1 MDRFSAMKIFVKVAE
16 TGSFAEAARAL
27 YMSAP
32 AVTRAVASLEEA
44 IGTRL
49 FIRTT
54 RAVKITAAGAGY
66 LEDCRRILAAI
77 EASDV
82 AAQHAH
88 TAPSGVLTVTA
99 PSLFGQLFVLPV
111 LMDYLS
117 EHPNV
122 SGRTLFV
129 NRVTNL
135 VHEDIDVAVRIGHLP
150 DSNYHAIPVGKVR
163 NLVCG
168 APTYFE
174 AQGVPHQPGDVAKHR
189 IVAATNTWVAQEWRF
204 GDPAYSVTVHPRLLC
219 NTDEAAIAA
228 VLAGWGMTRMLAYK
242 VATDLQAGR
251 LQTVLS
257 EYEEPPVPIHV
268 VHSEGHHASAKVR
281 MFIEKLVGRLRQNP
295 LLN

>member
-16 TGSFAEAARAL
+16 TGSFAEAARVL
-27 YMSAP
+27 CMSAP
-32 AVTRAVASLEEA
+32 AVTRAVASLEET

-54 RAVKITAAGAGY
+54 RAVKITAAGAVY

-77 EASDV
+77 ESSEV

-99 PSLFGQLFVLPV
+99 PALFGQLFVLPI
-111 LMDYLS
+111 LMEYLG
-117 EHPNV
+117 ENPNV
-122 SGRTLFV
+122 NGRTMFV

-150 DSNYHAIPVGKVR
+150 DSSYYAIPVGQVR

-168 APTYFE
+168 APTYFDTH
-174 AQGVPHQPGDVAKHR
+174 GVPHQPGDLAKHR
-189 IVAATNTWVAQEWRF
+189 IVAATNSWVAQEWSF
-204 GDPAYSVTVHPRLLC
+204 GDPAYSMTVHPRLLC

-228 VLAGWGMTRMLAYK
+228 ALAGWGITRMLAYK
-242 VATDLQAGR
+242 VAEYLQAGR
-251 LQTVLS
+251 LLTVLS
-257 EYEEPPVPIHV
+257 EYEEPPIPIHV

-281 MFIEKLVGRLRQNP
+281 MFIEKLVEQLRQNP